1 MTREHL
7 INAFQLRRRV
17 ARGLKPAFLRA
28 LIGTAEAV
36 PYPNPIYERRRSR
49 GTTSFFL
56 ALASVSAGL
65 FAQQTPS
72 SAPELDKN
80 KWQTASV
87 ESAGISSKP
96 LHDLEAAIRAGDFKK
111 IGSVLIARHGKLV
124 YETYFDGDANS
135 LRDTRSAT
143 KSITDALIG
152 IAIGEKKLSGVDA
165 RLLQLL
171 PEHARKLQ
179 NPDPRKDKITV
190 EDFLTMSSPLEC
202 DDWNDA
208 SRGNEERMYV
218 VEDWVQFIL
227 DLPIRGRMHVGEQI
241 DPPPYGRYFSY
252 CTGGVFILSEVLQKA
267 TGVRTDRYAEGKL
280 FAPLGIT
287 DEQWVYSPLDIPQ
300 TGGGLRLSSRDLLK
314 IAQLYLNGG
323 SWQGRRIV
331 DEPWVRASTQPH
343 ARIDDD
349 TEYGYL
355 WWLKSFKS
363 GGKGYPAF
371 FMSGNDG
378 NKVAVFPALDLAV
391 VITSTNYNT
400 RGMHEQTEK
409 LLTDYVLPAVSQ

>member
-1 MTREHL
+1 MRTA
-7 INAFQLRRRV
+7 IVVV
-17 ARGLKPAFLRA
+17 ALLFIFPGSEPMAIAQGGETDVPQRKDDGWS
-28 LIGTAEAV
+28 TA
-36 PYPNPIYERRRSR
+36 
-49 GTTSFFL
+49 TL
-56 ALASVSAGL
+56 DSAGL
-65 FAQQTPS
+65 
-72 SAPELDKN
+72 
-80 KWQTASV
+80 
-87 ESAGISSKP
+87 SSKP
-96 LHDLEAAIRAGDFKK
+96 LSEMSTSIRAGEFKK

-124 YETYFDGDANS
+124 YESYFDGDASS

-152 IAIGEKKLSGVDA
+152 IAIAEKKLSGVDA
-165 RLLQLL
+165 RVLQLL
-171 PEHARKLQ
+171 PEHARRVQ

-218 VEDWVQFIL
+218 VEDWAQFIL
-227 DLPIRGRMHVGEQI
+227 DLPIRGRMHLGEKI

-252 CTGGVFILSEVLQKA
+252 CTGGVFTLSEVLQKA
-267 TGVRTDRYAEGKL
+267 TGIRTDRYAEEKL
-280 FAPLGIT
+280 FSPLGIT
-287 DEQWVYSPLDIPQ
+287 DAQWVYSPLNIPQ

-314 IAQLYLNGG
+314 LAQLYLNGG

-331 DEPWVRASTQPH
+331 GESWVRISTQPH
-343 ARIDDD
+343 AHIDDD

-355 WWLKSFKS
+355 WWLKSLKS

-371 FMSGNDG
+371 FMSGNGG
-378 NKVAVFPALDLAV
+378 NKVLAFPGLDLAV

-409 LLTDYVLPAVSQ
+409 LLTDYVLPSVIQ

>member
-1 MTREHL
+1 
-7 INAFQLRRRV
+7 V
-17 ARGLKPAFLRA
+17 ADCECGVGGNLVQ
-28 LIGTAEAV
+28 T
-36 PYPNPIYERRRSR
+36 
-49 GTTSFFL
+49 
-56 ALASVSAGL
+56 SAG
-65 FAQQTPS
+65 FRS
-72 SAPELDKN
+72 GG
-80 KWQTASV
+80 
-87 ESAGISSKP
+87 AGS
-96 LHDLEAAIRAGDFKK
+96 DFKK

-152 IAIGEKKLSGVDA
+152 IAIGEKKLSGADA
-165 RLLQLL
+165 RVLQLL
-171 PEHARKLQ
+171 PEHARRLQ

-218 VEDWVQFIL
+218 VEDWAQFIL

-252 CTGGVFILSEVLQKA
+252 CTGGVFTLSEVLQKA
-267 TGVRTDRYAEGKL
+267 TGVRADRYAQERL

-287 DEQWVYSPLDIPQ
+287 DVQWVYSPLEIPQ

-314 IAQLYLNGG
+314 VAQLYLDGG
-323 SWQGRRIV
+323 VWQGRRVV
-331 DEPWVRASTQPH
+331 DESWVRASTHPH

-363 GGKGYPAF
+363 GGKSNPAF
-371 FMSGNDG
+371 FMSGNGG
-378 NKVAVFPALDLAV
+378 NKVLAFPGLDLAV
-391 VITSTNYNT
+391 VITSTNYST

-409 LLTDYVLPAVSQ
+409 LLTDYILPLVGQ

>member
-1 MTREHL
+1 M
-7 INAFQLRRRV
+7 
-17 ARGLKPAFLRA
+17 
-28 LIGTAEAV
+28 
-36 PYPNPIYERRRSR
+36 
-49 GTTSFFL
+49 
-56 ALASVSAGL
+56 
-65 FAQQTPS
+65 
-72 SAPELDKN
+72 
-80 KWQTASV
+80 
-87 ESAGISSKP
+87 ESAV
-96 LHDLEAAIRAGDFKK
+96 RAGDFKK

-124 YETYFDGDANS
+124 YESYFDGDASS

-152 IAIGEKKLSGVDA
+152 IAIGEKKLTGVDA
-165 RLLQLL
+165 RVLQLL

-190 EDFLTMSSPLEC
+190 EDFLTMSAPLEC

-218 VEDWVQFIL
+218 VEDWAQFIL
-227 DLPIRGRMHVGEQI
+227 DLPIRGRMHVGEQVG
-241 DPPPYGRYFSY
+241 PPPYGRYFSY
-252 CTGGVFILSEVLQKA
+252 CTGGVFTLSEVLQET
-267 TGVRTDRYAEGKL
+267 TGVRTDRYAQENL
-280 FAPLGIT
+280 FGPLGIT
-287 DEQWVYSPLDIPQ
+287 DAQWVYSPMNIPQ

-323 SWQGRRIV
+323 TWQGKRIV
-331 DEPWVRASTQPH
+331 DEAWVHTSTQPH

-363 GGKGYPAF
+363 GATSYPAF
-371 FMSGNDG
+371 FMSGNGG
-378 NKVAVFPALDLAV
+378 NKVAVFPGLDLAV
-391 VITSTNYNT
+391 VITSTNYST

-409 LLTDYVLPAVSQ
+409 LLTEYILAAVGQ